1 MSCFDVWAKLY
12 VFIAAWQAGYSLLV
26 VAGALLAIVGLY
38 YYLQI
43 ARAMYMVEPK
53 TDAPVVVKPAL
64 ATAVIICLV
73 GIVGYGA
80 YPRPLL
86 ESARVAANALTQQS
100 SSMFAATP

>member
-1 MSCFDVWAKLY
+1 M
-12 VFIAAWQAGYSLLV
+12 

-53 TDAPVVVKPAL
+53 TEVPVVVKPAL

-73 GIVGYGA
+73 AVVGYGA

-86 ESARVAANALTQQS
+86 ESARVAADALTQQS
-100 SSMFAATP
+100 STLLANP